1 MQAYIDFQAGK
12 LDDLAYNETELE
24 AAFANLPRVA
34 AE

>member
-1 MQAYIDFQAGK
+1 MQAYIDFQAGR
-12 LDDLAYNETELE
+12 LEDRAYNEAELD